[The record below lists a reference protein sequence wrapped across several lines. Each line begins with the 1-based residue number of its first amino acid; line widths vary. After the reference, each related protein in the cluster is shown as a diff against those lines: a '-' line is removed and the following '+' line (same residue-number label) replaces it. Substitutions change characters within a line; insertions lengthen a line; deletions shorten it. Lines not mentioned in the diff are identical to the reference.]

1 VVTAE
6 QPADHPHHRGV
17 WCASDHVALLHP
29 GPDGIE
35 RYDYCFYVDDVFQG
49 RAPGR
54 IVQTALTLSAQD
66 GSTAEVIQRLDW
78 IGPREWG
85 APEGRRILQERRVTT
100 VRIDESAHVFDIAS
114 EVGPTGDIPVALGPT
129 RHAWFN
135 ARIADGIALCGGAAP
150 VDDAGRR
157 GAREIPSSGPAWVD
171 FSGPVGGRAEAGITV
186 QPREPTDQA
195 WFVSDWGVLTVGPI
209 RGHALEIAP
218 GEMARFACRFIA
230 HDGPAPAAHLLG
242 NLGKR
247 DRVMPKIA
255 RYSIGSAVHYGV
267 LEDDVLQRLAGTPF
281 DGLALSGETDALSD
295 ARLLCP
301 LDAPR
306 VFGVGANYVAHI
318 AEMGMATPI
327 RPMLFMKPGQRG
339 DWTRRGRCS
348 PS

>member
-1 VVTAE
+1 MSEFRLDPSEVDLPTGAFAGGGRDVLHWGDRPVCAFTRGSLRPCLHPVWTPAGHVVTAE

-54 IVQTALTLSAQD
+54 IVQTALTLSTQD

-195 WFVSDWGVLTVGPI
+195 WFVFDWGVLTVGPI

-242 NLGKR
+242 ISEK
-247 DRVMPKIA
+247 
-255 RYSIGSAVHYGV
+255 
-267 LEDDVLQRLAGTPF
+267 GT
-281 DGLALSGETDALSD
+281 E
-295 ARLLCP
+295 
-301 LDAPR
+301 
-306 VFGVGANYVAHI
+306 
-318 AEMGMATPI
+318 
-327 RPMLFMKPGQRG
+327 
-339 DWTRRGRCS
+339 
-348 PS
+348 